1 MGESKRR
8 VVYPGEIIY
17 EGMDALPGMGVYRVE
32 EKIISKHIGVVNK
45 KGRIINVVPLNGV
58 YMPKQDDF
66 IIGEIIDIG
75 VNFWLVDIHS
85 PYDAFLGI
93 YDITEFVDK
102 EVDISEI
109 YDVGDLIYA
118 KVSRVTKT
126 KYVNLT
132 MKDPQAKRL
141 YKGYV
146 IDVSPSK
153 VPRII
158 GKGGSMIKTIKDLT
172 QTKIIVGQ
180 NGRIWIQGKNA
191 DLAAEAI
198 LFVEENALMEGLT
211 DKVSEYITS
220 KL

>member
-1 MGESKRR
+1 MGESKRK

-17 EGMDALPGMGVYRVE
+17 EGIDALPGLGVYRVE

-66 IIGEIIDIG
+66 VIGEIIDIG

-102 EVDISEI
+102 EIDISEI

-132 MKDPQAKRL
+132 MKDSQAKRL

-211 DKVSEYITS
+211 DKVSEYIKS
-220 KL
+220 KT